1 MALAARLLKTAD
13 TEPQIPRVSDDPQY
27 AEASALLAAFRERFE
42 RLGREKERLGL
53 EYHFRSRLKGGGT
66 GEDTASD
73 AALRWRLEKLQ
84 AEPTLSASPPP
95 SSAAVTPAIVAGL
108 EVLKGRTVAPP
119 PDHGERVEELDRQA
133 AVILSAI
140 DAQQLVVDAIADE
153 LTYKFAKQ
161 LQPEWNALQ
170 LEFYR
175 AAQRLCQVT
184 RQVQDFRRATLA
196 AGIRSRSDVL
206 LTPNVRAPLML
217 GSEDD
222 WHSEITGWRRIL
234 ESWGLLK

>member
-1 MALAARLLKTAD
+1 MAPAARLLKSAD
-13 TEPQIPRVSDDPQY
+13 AEPQIPRVFDDPEY
-27 AEASALLAAFRERFE
+27 AEAAGLLVAFQSRYQ
-42 RLGREKERLGL
+42 RLEREKHRINLDR
-53 EYHFRSRLKGGGT
+53 HFRIRLKG
-66 GEDTASD
+66 EDTHAD
-73 AALRWRLEKLQ
+73 KPLRAKLAELE
-84 AEPTLSASPPP
+84 AEPPLASPPLSP
-95 SSAAVTPAIVAGL
+95 RTAAASPATIALAIDILNGA
-108 EVLKGRTVAPP
+108 TIAPP
-119 PDHGERVEELDRQA
+119 PDYPDRVAELDRQQ
-133 AVILSAI
+133 AVIWQAI
-140 DAQQLVVDAIADE
+140 AEQQAVVDGIAED

-161 LQPEWNALQ
+161 LQPAWNALQ

-175 AAQRLCQVT
+175 AAQRLAQVT